1 MYQKIKSKMKKIAM
15 VFMCIIILQNYG
27 FMLANIAIAIEN
39 KMFNFTSS
47 GNSDFQEIVK
57 DNEENPEGEVSDT
70 TEEQENENADTTGSE
85 TENTETEVPEEESK
99 EEITEPEEVETP
111 ENELPEE
118 ESEEIT
124 EPEEVETPGNTVGD
138 TSEEVVEEPKQEVE
152 EEPIQIPEQVITS
165 KISSEN
171 SSIYKGY
178 FYANIVSSQ
187 KYETNYNYTASVEIQ
202 DFNFAKEIYLEEQG
216 DKFVFDTGAE
226 LVIGQNTYYRQTRI
240 AEAELNNILG
250 EEGFVELLTKDGET
264 IGIINRQT
272 RIVDGFYVYD
282 YEVDVSEIIVKI
294 VNPIGNGILNIK
306 QIKSIK
312 SELEY
317 SRKQIELF
325 RYIKTTVKAKAI
337 YNEEHSWELEQIEN
351 LINLEY

>member
-57 DNEENPEGEVSDT
+57 DNEENPEGDVSDT
-70 TEEQENENADTTGSE
+70 TEEIIEENPE
-85 TENTETEVPEEESK
+85 T
-99 EEITEPEEVETP
+99 
-111 ENELPEE
+111 ELPEE

-124 EPEEVETPGNTVGD
+124 EPEEVETPENIVGD
-138 TSEEVVEEPKQEVE
+138 TSEEVVEEPNQEVE
-152 EEPIQIPEQVITS
+152 EQPIQIPEQVITS

-216 DKFVFDTGAE
+216 DKFVFDTGTE
-226 LVIGQNTYYRQTRI
+226 LVIGENTYYRQTRI

-264 IGIINRQT
+264 IGTINRQT

-294 VNPIGNGILNIK
+294 VNPIGNGTLNIK
-306 QIKSIK
+306 QVKSIK
-312 SELEY
+312 SELAY
-317 SRKQIELF
+317 SRKPIELF
-325 RYIKTTVKAKAI
+325 RYIKT
-337 YNEEHSWELEQIEN
+337 
-351 LINLEY
+351 LI